1 MVFQQPFI
9 VEPKQNKTYGVWS
22 QVPKQTAKDLGVIL
36 DTNLSYEEHITKTV
50 SSWIECLV
58 SVK

>member
-50 SSWIECLV
+50 PS
-58 SVK
+58 

>member
-1 MVFQQPFI
+1 MVFGSRY
-9 VEPKQNKTYGVWS
+9 QNK
-22 QVPKQTAKDLGVIL
+22 PLKILGVIL

-58 SVK
+58 SVKWTAENMFLTNTPH